1 MHRGMVAFL
10 LSVVATGLLAL
21 SSTQALAQGPAQVGG
36 KVEDGD
42 GRPVKGLTIRF
53 VPADG
58 GAAREVTTR
67 KNGRFAQRGLPP
79 GKYILE
85 TADSESFFISTLEFQ
100 LKNSQGLTVGKGN
113 MDGHPEKGAGPV
125 PFSGRNEL
133 IFSLVVAGR
142 ESEQAEGK
150 TLAFAATE
158 LNESVKQY
166 EKGKFDRVVEL
177 TEAILADNPDLAEA
191 HYMQGI
197 ALQGLGKH
205 ADAVP
210 PLERAVERIPDHP
223 GIWGVLG
230 NSLLTHA
237 EELAEGDDAETAR
250 AWHVRAA
257 DALTVAVERDP
268 AATGLRVDL
277 AKSLDA
283 FDAHD
288 RLIPVLEQIL
298 EEQPS
303 NVQAQL
309 RLASVY
315 AGSGKYDQAVALA
328 ETIPT
333 TVKRAAVTIYNIAV
347 QLNDGGDTERSLWA
361 ARRAAE
367 IDPELTHPQRLLV
380 QLSIGSGDHPAAAQA
395 IRRFLELAP
404 DDPEAETYRRILA
417 QIESP

>member
-1 MHRGMVAFL
+1 MHRGIAVSALVAL
-10 LSVVATGLLAL
+10 TLSVCVLAATP
-21 SSTQALAQGPAQVGG
+21 SMAQGTAQVGG
-36 KVEDGD
+36 KVEDAG
-42 GRPVKGLTIRF
+42 GKPVKGLTVRF

-58 GAAREVTTR
+58 GASRDVTTR

-79 GKYILE
+79 GKYMLE
-85 TADSESFFISTLEFQ
+85 VADSESFISTLEFQ
-100 LKNSQGLTVGKGN
+100 LKNSQGLTVGKGM
-113 MDGHPEKGAGPV
+113 MDGHPDKGAGPV

-133 IFSLVVAGR
+133 VLSLVVAGR
-142 ESEQAEGK
+142 ESEQAKGK

-177 TEAILADNPDLAEA
+177 TEAIIADNPELGEA
-191 HYMQGI
+191 QYMRGI

-205 ADAVP
+205 AEAVP
-210 PLERAVERIPDHP
+210 SLERAVERIPDHP
-223 GIWGVLG
+223 GIWAVLG
-230 NSLLTHA
+230 DSLLTHA
-237 EELAEGDDAETAR
+237 DELEQDGDVEAAR
-250 AWHVRAA
+250 TWYVRAA
-257 DALTVAVERDP
+257 DTLSTAVERDP
-268 AATGLRVDL
+268 SATGLRVDL

-283 FDAHD
+283 IDAHD

-309 RLASVY
+309 RLASLY
-315 AGSGKYDQAVALA
+315 AGSGNYDQALALA
-328 ETIPT
+328 EAIPT

-347 QLNDGGDTERSLWA
+347 QLNNDGDTERSLWA
-361 ARRAAE
+361 AKRAAE

-404 DDPEAETYRRILA
+404 DDPEAETYRRILG

>member
-1 MHRGMVAFL
+1 MYRGMVALVF
-10 LSVVATGLLAL
+10 SVVVTGLLAL

-36 KVEDGD
+36 KVEDVD
-42 GRPVKGLTIRF
+42 GKPVKGLTIRF
-53 VPADG
+53 VPAGG

-67 KNGRFAQRGLPP
+67 KNGRFAQRGLAP
-79 GKYILE
+79 GKYMLE
-85 TADSESFFISTLEFQ
+85 LADAESFISKLEFQ
-100 LKNSQGLTVGKGN
+100 LKNSQGLTVGKGK

-150 TLAFAATE
+150 ALAFVATE

-197 ALQGLGKH
+197 ALQGLEKH

-210 PLERAVERIPDHP
+210 PLQRAVERIPDHP

-237 EELAEGDDAETAR
+237 EELAEGGDAETAR
-250 AWHVRAA
+250 GWYVRAA

-268 AATGLRVDL
+268 AETGLRIDL

-298 EEQPS
+298 DEQPS

-309 RLASVY
+309 RLASLY
-315 AGSGKYDQAVALA
+315 AGSGNYDQAVALA
-328 ETIPT
+328 EAIPT

-347 QLNDGGDTERSLWA
+347 QLNNDGDTERSLWA

-380 QLSIGSGDHPAAAQA
+380 QLSIGSGDHSAAAQA
-395 IRRFLELAP
+395 IRRFLEMAP
-404 DDPEAETYRRILA
+404 DDPEAETYRRILT